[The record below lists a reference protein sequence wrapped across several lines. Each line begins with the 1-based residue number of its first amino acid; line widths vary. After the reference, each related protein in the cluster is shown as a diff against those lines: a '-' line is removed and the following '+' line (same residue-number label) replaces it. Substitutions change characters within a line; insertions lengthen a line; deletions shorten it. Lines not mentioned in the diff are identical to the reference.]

1 MQVVQSTIF
10 VQLKQKI
17 LKPWSREIISLD
29 LNIAIP
35 EECYGNIV
43 GRSGLVK
50 TCGITVHNGVID
62 SDYLGIVCMIVFN
75 LFNEEYMVANN
86 PIGQLSI
93 DRCYTPKFVEVN
105 EFSKEKT

>member
-1 MQVVQSTIF
+1 
-10 VQLKQKI
+10 
-17 LKPWSREIISLD
+17 
-29 LNIAIP
+29 
-35 EECYGNIV
+35 
-43 GRSGLVK
+43 
-50 TCGITVHNGVID
+50 
-62 SDYLGIVCMIVFN
+62 MIVFN